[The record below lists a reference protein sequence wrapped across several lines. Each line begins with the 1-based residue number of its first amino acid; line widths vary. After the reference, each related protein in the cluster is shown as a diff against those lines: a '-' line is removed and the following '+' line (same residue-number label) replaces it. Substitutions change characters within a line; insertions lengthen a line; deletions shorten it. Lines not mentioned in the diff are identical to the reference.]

1 MSSTKLSVSE
11 EAIQAENNLRTRVIE
26 LHKDLLNATKKLL
39 DDYAQNQNGLGRHNA
54 SIQAL
59 LQDLEDESHDD
70 KSVKVLVRRLKLSA
84 ANRQHHIDQN
94 RYNKQR

>member
-11 EAIQAENNLRTRVIE
+11 DAIQAENNLRIRVIE

-39 DDYAQNQNGLGRHNA
+39 DDYAQNQNGLGRHNN
-54 SIQAL
+54 SIQEL

-70 KSVKVLVRRLKLSA
+70 KSVKILVRRLKLSA
-84 ANRQHHIDQN
+84 ANRQHHLDEN
-94 RYNKQR
+94 NYKRQR